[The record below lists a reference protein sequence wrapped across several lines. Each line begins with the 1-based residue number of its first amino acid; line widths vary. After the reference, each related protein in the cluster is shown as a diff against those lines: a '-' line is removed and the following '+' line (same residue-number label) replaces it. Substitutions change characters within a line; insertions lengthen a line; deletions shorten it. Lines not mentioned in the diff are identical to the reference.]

1 MADIKTDALYKSVRT
16 TYGQKRA
23 KANGYRAQ
31 FFFRLEQRTVLEHL
45 HKNQAPIVDIAC
57 GSGLMLEPLMAH
69 GKGAINIY
77 GLDYNNDACIAAQS
91 NQLTTI
97 RGDAFKLPFPADTIG
112 QFVNCQF
119 LNQQTPENAR
129 LFVGQ
134 LAKALQPG
142 GRAIILWRHGN
153 SLLHRVAH
161 SIFLLLDR
169 LKKAPKFPQYIHS
182 MEQVKLYAQEAGLG
196 VLKESITLP
205 VSYPRSVPSRHW
217 FGDVLG
223 ASFMLV
229 LSKPVD
235 NSS

>member
-23 KANGYRAQ
+23 EANGYRAQ
-31 FFFRLEQRTVLEHL
+31 FFFRLEQRTVLEQL
-45 HKNQAPIVDIAC
+45 HNNEAPIVDIAC
-57 GSGLMLEPLMAH
+57 GSGLMLEPLMN
-69 GKGAINIY
+69 GKDEINIY
-77 GLDYNNDACIAAQS
+77 GLDYNNDACVAAQQ

-129 LFVGQ
+129 LFVEQ
-134 LAKALQPG
+134 LGKALQPG
-142 GRAIILWRHGN
+142 GRAIILWRNGN
-153 SLLHRVAH
+153 SLVHRVVH

-182 MEQVKLYAQEAGLG
+182 MEQVKSYAREAGLG
-196 VLKESITLP
+196 VLKEAITLP
-205 VSYPRSVPSRHW
+205 VPYPRLVSSRHW
-217 FGDVLG
+217 FGRVLG

-229 LSKPVD
+229 LTKPVD
-235 NSS
+235 KPG